1 MTTELIRIT
10 ARRVPW
16 PGLREKTDRA
26 GLRLRWDAIGP
37 GGEMLVEATEHPL
50 TDGAFAMLKRGAS
63 PDELVTLRH
72 EGAAHDA
79 WRPAPLAIVAAESA
93 RRAEGRARLADFR
106 ATHPANTALEHF
118 AGVEVAAARE
128 AAFMWSVSGA
138 CDAR

>member
-63 PDELVTLRH
+63 PDDLVTLRH
-72 EGAAHDA
+72 EGSAHDA
-79 WRPAPLAIVAAESA
+79 WRPAPLAFVAADAA
-93 RRAEGRARLADFR
+93 RRAEGRARLAAFR
-106 ATHPANTALEHF
+106 ATHPANMALDDF
-118 AGVEVAAARE
+118 AGVEVAAGRE
-128 AAFMWSVSGA
+128 GLCFPTVAGA
-138 CDAR
+138 CDAH